1 MPEQFIVNPSDSI
14 SGITHVPGDKSISH
28 RSLILLSISE
38 GVGNITGLLESDDCL
53 ATLEIFKM
61 LGVVINRNKD
71 NSYTVHGKG
80 LHGLLKPKNKLNCG
94 NSGTS
99 MRLLCG
105 LLSAQ
110 NFSSELIGDDSLS
123 SRPME
128 RISSPLTLMGAN
140 IKTSSKG
147 TSPIIIK
154 PSKKI
159 SAIEYKMP
167 IDSAQIKSSIILA
180 SLYARDNTSIIENI
194 STRDHTE
201 NIINFLG
208 GNIENNNNMITVN
221 PRNALLSKDI
231 DVPGDISSAMFI
243 IVGCLISK
251 NSKITLK
258 NIGLNKLRIGGLEIL
273 KMMGAEIEIS
283 NLKNYGPEQ
292 VGDIN
297 VKSSKLNGI
306 KIPSNYIASAID
318 EFPIIFI
325 AASLA
330 EGKTILRNAEEL
342 RHKESDRLYAMSEG
356 LKKCKIEN
364 KLYHDGI
371 DITGGKI
378 SGAVIDSFSDH
389 RIAMSFAIAGLVSK
403 GTMTIMNTENVS
415 TSFPDFFKLT
425 KDIGLNIDRRVI

>member
-14 SGITHVPGDKSISH
+14 RGITHVPGDKSISH

-61 LGVVINRNKD
+61 LGIVINRNKD

-80 LHGLLKPKNKLNCG
+80 LHGLLKSKNKLNCG

-221 PRNALLSKDI
+221 PE
-231 DVPGDISSAMFI
+231 MFYY
-243 IVGCLISK
+243 L
-251 NSKITLK
+251 KIL
-258 NIGLNKLRIGGLEIL
+258 
-273 KMMGAEIEIS
+273 MS
-283 NLKNYGPEQ
+283 PETFHQ
-292 VGDIN
+292 QC
-297 VKSSKLNGI
+297 S
-306 KIPSNYIASAID
+306 
-318 EFPIIFI
+318 
-325 AASLA
+325 
-330 EGKTILRNAEEL
+330 
-342 RHKESDRLYAMSEG
+342 
-356 LKKCKIEN
+356 
-364 KLYHDGI
+364 
-371 DITGGKI
+371 
-378 SGAVIDSFSDH
+378 
-389 RIAMSFAIAGLVSK
+389 
-403 GTMTIMNTENVS
+403 
-415 TSFPDFFKLT
+415 
-425 KDIGLNIDRRVI
+425 